1 MSAEEKNTAQE
12 ASADTAAPKRRGM
25 RAINARTL
33 TELALVVFACVG
45 LAFATGTGTPS
56 SWGLGTF
63 ILTVCP
69 LGAIETMLATKT
81 FIPPALIGLAV
92 IVVIT
97 LIVGRA
103 FCSWGCPVPLLRRIF
118 GANRKKKPK
127 EERAAEEKD
136 AQDAAEPEK
145 AKKKKKSSSEG
156 CAAKKSLFAM
166 LDPKVQNRGGITDP
180 RNWVLIGALISC
192 LIFGFPVFCL
202 ICPVGLSFATLT
214 LIWRLFQFNEVTWTL
229 LLFPAILVVELV
241 FMRKWCHRFCPIGAL
256 LSLISRL
263 NRTFRPKADDA
274 TCLYSKDG
282 IDCHRCSEAC
292 PEGIDLRR
300 TELSA
305 PMHECLKCR
314 ECADACPTK
323 SITFPL
329 LGGGNGKAQEAK
341 EARREA

>member
-1 MSAEEKNTAQE
+1 MSAEE
-12 ASADTAAPKRRGM
+12 ADTTQKDTSTEPAAPKKRGM

-33 TELALVVFACVG
+33 TELALVVLACVG

-69 LGAIETMLATKT
+69 LGAIETMLASKT

-97 LIVGRA
+97 LIIGRA

-118 GANRKKKPK
+118 GANRKKQPK
-127 EERAAEEKD
+127 EGEGGD
-136 AQDAAEPEK
+136 AK
-145 AKKKKKSSSEG
+145 AKK
-156 CAAKKSLFAM
+156 AKKPRKDHLSC
-166 LDPKVQNRGGITDP
+166 LDTVLQHRGGITDS

-202 ICPVGLSFATLT
+202 ICPVGLSFATIT

-263 NRTFRPKADDA
+263 NRTFRPKANET
-274 TCLYSKDG
+274 TCLYTKDG

-329 LGGGNGKAQEAK
+329 LGGGNGGSQEAK
-341 EARREA
+341 QVQRET